1 MVSQGNAA
9 VRTSIGLVTTTQT
22 SALAAIVTAGV
33 LESIQLPRLIKMN
46 SQRLSEA
53 YTRVTE
59 WLKRYGLPFVP
70 ATGGVYVFARLAPHA
85 QTWADE
91 DKMIAR
97 LKAAR
102 VLVSPGQSFHSR
114 EDQKGWARIVIAVE
128 PHTLTQALTR
138 IESALKLGRAG
149 IEGAVGRSDKGTRMS
164 WKVVKRKGRRR
175 V

>member
-22 SALAAIVTAGV
+22 SALAAIVTAGL
-33 LESIQLPRLIKMN
+33 LESAQLPQLIKMN

-53 YTRVTE
+53 YTRVTN
-59 WLKRYGLPFVP
+59 WLQRHGLPFVR
-70 ATGGVYVFARLAPHA
+70 ATGGVYIFACLAPHA
-85 QTWADE
+85 RTWADE
-91 DKMIAR
+91 DEMIAR

-102 VLVSPGQSFHSR
+102 VLVTPGRSFHAR
-114 EDQKGWARIVIAVE
+114 DDQKGWARIIIAVE
-128 PHTLTQALTR
+128 PHTLMEALTR
-138 IESALKLGRAG
+138 IKEALNLGRAG
-149 IEGAVGRSDKGTRMS
+149 IERPVGRDKGTRTS